1 MAIQGTVNLIRFLF
15 TFFPFSYGLLF
26 FFYFFFYTKNS
37 GTWLEIHI
45 PEDERIVA
53 ERQLPGGFA
62 VGYQVIDMP
71 LTYKFSPDRV
81 ICAGDYEIWWV
92 QRTPSRKYIQYRKKF
107 RVMHPPCD
115 FNRILD
121 KYTRFFDFRY
131 DVKNSLDGSSISL
144 EDLLDISTTKSSADI
159 GV

>member
-1 MAIQGTVNLIRFLF
+1 MYISDHVIRHFVA
-15 TFFPFSYGLLF
+15 YYLL
-26 FFYFFFYTKNS
+26 
-37 GTWLEIHI
+37 
-45 PEDERIVA
+45 PR
-53 ERQLPGGFA
+53 RFA
-62 VGYQVIDMP
+62 VGYQVIDLP
-71 LTYKFSPDRV
+71 LTYKFNKDRV

-92 QRTPSRKYIQYRKKF
+92 QRTKSRMMVQYKKKF
-107 RVMHPPCD
+107 RVLQPPCD

-144 EDLLDISTTKSSADI
+144 EDLLDISTTASSVDS